1 MALNVAVYMAFI
13 TTQVEKQINIVS
25 LVCDIALK
33 EKGNLDKEQP
43 GTNNEW
49 TRATSALASERSML
63 DCLITLQ
70 REQMQFYCRTNC
82 CFIHG

>member
-1 MALNVAVYMAFI
+1 MALYVAVYMAFI

-43 GTNNEW
+43 GTNNE
-49 TRATSALASERSML
+49 
-63 DCLITLQ
+63 
-70 REQMQFYCRTNC
+70 
-82 CFIHG
+82 